1 MFRRRLIRLLV
12 LLAVCA
18 PWFNIVRDNA
28 DSAGMLAHLHGAFVD
43 ADLLYDNEMN
53 ALRLTPTFAF
63 VTGEGVVSNHW
74 PAGAT
79 WLQAPG
85 YGLGLV
91 AGRALVSTG
100 LRFNPYG
107 AVPLLAVRTLA
118 MLVLV
123 GLARLLARVYTEAA
137 GTARAGAIAQLAWV
151 AGTPLLYYA
160 SEAPLRPHVWGFG
173 AMLVFILAWRNRGWG
188 TPMSRVVVLGAL
200 LGLATGIR
208 PQLAP
213 LWLLVAEDAWHG
225 GSSRDRLRRLGA
237 GAVAAAAWPLLH
249 LRLQLWMYGADLGGY
264 ASQTTHHL
272 RAFLFSP
279 YHGVLTWSPVVLLG
293 IVALVWGVARRERAA
308 WLLLGLFAHQVWLDC
323 GMRDIGPYAVLGT
336 RTWSGGTSF
345 GARKLLDALPL
356 LLPGTLGIVA
366 WARVRGRLRLL
377 AALTLAL
384 VVPAVALLAASFVDP
399 NTTGALLDWRGY
411 AVVLERPLSTSA
423 WGDAALARALPLK
436 VWAVLVAV
444 VALPLC
450 LAATRTADGIAK
462 VSASARVGLAGVL
475 LMGGAVLAHLS
486 LTVLMVRSD
495 MALADDPQRMAVAR
509 ARLHSAHEAAVARIP
524 ARHAT
529 LRALLGDHAAP
540 PP

>member
-1 MFRRRLIRLLV
+1 VFRRHLIRLLV

-28 DSAGMLAHLHGAFVD
+28 DSAGMLAHLHGMFVD
-43 ADLLYDNEMN
+43 ADLLYDNEML

-85 YGLGLV
+85 YGLGLL
-91 AGRALVSTG
+91 AARALESTG

-118 MLVLV
+118 MLFLFA
-123 GLARLLARVYTEAA
+123 LARMLGRVYTDAA
-137 GTARAGAIAQLAWV
+137 GTSRAGLVAQAAWV

-173 AMLVFILAWRNRGWG
+173 VMLVFVLAWRSRGWG
-188 TPMSRVVVLGAL
+188 TPMSRAVVLGAL
-200 LGLATGIR
+200 LGLAVGIR

-213 LWLLVAEDAWHG
+213 IWLLVAEDAWHG
-225 GSSRDRLRRLGA
+225 GSSGDRLRRLGA
-237 GAVAAAAWPLLH
+237 AAVAASAWPLLH
-249 LRLQLWMYGADLGGY
+249 LRLQLWMYGTDLGGY
-264 ASQTTHHL
+264 ASETTHHL
-272 RAFLFSP
+272 RAFLISP

-293 IVALVWGVARRERAA
+293 IVALGWAALRRERAA
-308 WLLLGLFAHQVWLDC
+308 WLLLGLFAHQIWLDS
-323 GMRDIGPYAVLGT
+323 GMRDIGAYAVLGT

-356 LLPGTLGIVA
+356 LLPSTLCVVA
-366 WARVRGRLRLL
+366 WARARGRLRPL

-411 AVVLERPLSTSA
+411 AVVLERPLSASA
-423 WGDAALARALPLK
+423 WGDAAAARAVPLK
-436 VWAVLVAV
+436 VWAALVLI

-450 LAATRTADGIAK
+450 LAAMRTADGVAT
-462 VSASARVGLAGVL
+462 VSASARVGLAGML
-475 LMGGAVLAHLS
+475 LLAGAVLAHLG

-495 MALADDPQRMAVAR
+495 LELADDPQRMAVAR
-509 ARLHSAHEAAVARIP
+509 ARLHDAHEAAVARIP

-529 LRALLGDHAAP
+529 LRALLGNHAAP
-540 PP
+540 P